1 MDEEILKNAVRRQG
15 LKGERGSFHPDEI
28 ELAEYLEGTLSR
40 DRGERICEHIIS
52 CDSCFK
58 KLADAERTFSLFNE
72 KEAES
77 PPAHIEK
84 KAKMIAK
91 RFGRTNK
98 AKNHFKKNKFFY
110 FAAIS
115 LVFSFISKRY
125 FAQFL
130 AVAVILGFKWVM
142 DTGGSKALIM
152 IYQAWKTSHR

>member
-1 MDEEILKNAVRRQG
+1 MDEEVLKGVVRRQG
-15 LKGERGSFHPDEI
+15 LKGEGGSFHPDEI
-28 ELAEYLEGTLSR
+28 ELAQYLEGTLSQ
-40 DRGERICEHIIS
+40 DRSERICEHIMS

-58 KLADAERTFSLFNE
+58 KLADTERAFSLFNE
-72 KEAES
+72 KEAEP

-91 RFGRTNK
+91 RFGRTVK
-98 AKNHFKKNKFFY
+98 VKNHLKKNKFLY

-115 LVFSFISKRY
+115 LIFSFISKRY

-130 AVAVILGFKWVM
+130 TVTVILGFKWVM

-152 IYQAWKTSHR
+152 IYQAWKASHR

>member
-15 LKGERGSFHPDEI
+15 LKGERDSFHPEKK
-28 ELAEYLEGTLSR
+28 ELAEYLEGILSQ
-40 DRGERICEHIIS
+40 DRREWICEHIIS

-91 RFGRTNK
+91 RFNRTNK
-98 AKNHFKKNKFFY
+98 AKSHFKKNKFFY

-152 IYQAWKTSHR
+152 ISQAWKTSRK